1 MRISARVSEK
11 SPKQQRRLDDD
22 LSACL
27 FQNNFVAARDALA
40 RGADPNSESKIG
52 LSAVMVAASRGA
64 WEVLEDMA
72 KAGADFDAMSGFA
85 EMRGWTPMMAAAR
98 GGHAEA
104 IREMI
109 RLGADPDGRG
119 REGWTPLMAA
129 ASEGRAEAAIALL
142 EGGASLELSRL
153 GTIGETALSLARS
166 MRHDAFAEAIKR
178 FDSARREQEKLGRKI
193 GENSPKKASVP
204 RGM

>member
-1 MRISARVSEK
+1 MGLFSIDYPTRSKE
-11 SPKQQRRLDDD
+11 QMRLDDE

-27 FQNNFVAARDALA
+27 FENNLDAARGALA
-40 RGADPNSESKIG
+40 RGADPNGESKSG
-52 LSAVMVAASRGA
+52 LSAVMVAAGRGL
-64 WEVLEDMA
+64 WEALEDMA
-72 KAGADFDAMSGFA
+72 KAGADFGAVSGLS
-85 EMRGWTPMMAAAR
+85 ELKGWTPMMAAAR

-142 EGGASLELSRL
+142 EGGASLELRRL

-166 MRHDAFAEAIKR
+166 MGHDAFAEAIKR

-193 GENSPKKASVP
+193 GENSPKKASGP